1 MLITENM
8 DISEKYKEEKASAI
22 IEKKNLNISFFT
34 SMELSFSSFIPF
46 IGKRSLNVFMII
58 SN

>member
-22 IEKKNLNISFFT
+22 IEKKKSEHFFLYQHGTFFLKLYSFHRKKEPQCIYDYF
-34 SMELSFSSFIPF
+34 
-46 IGKRSLNVFMII
+46 
-58 SN
+58 